1 MMEIIERNRCFD
13 GEQLRIKHFSQTLNC
28 EMIFALFLPPQAV
41 KTETVPP
48 QAVKTETVPPLAATK
63 KVPLLWWLSGLT
75 CNDQNFVTKAGSQRI
90 AAELGIAIIA
100 PDTSPRGDTVA
111 DDENKAWD
119 FGLGAGFY
127 INATQAPFSK
137 HYRMYDYVQ
146 RELPALIAKEFPDQ
160 IDSNC
165 HSISGHSMGG
175 HGALTLA
182 IRHPEQYRS
191 VSAFSPIC
199 APMQCAWGEK
209 AFRGYFGDDKNL
221 WAEHDSCAL
230 LTARGFD
237 KPILV
242 EQGLAD
248 NFLVNQLKPELL
260 EAACEQA
267 GVTLSV
273 NRREGYDHSYYF
285 IASYFESHLRYH
297 AQYL

>member
-1 MMEIIERNRCFD
+1 MASNMEIIERNRCFD
-13 GEQLRIKHFSQTLNC
+13 GEQLRIKHQSQTLNC
-28 EMIFALFLPPQAV
+28 EMIFALYLPPQSTT
-41 KTETVPP
+41 KQVP
-48 QAVKTETVPPLAATK
+48 V
-63 KVPLLWWLSGLT
+63 LWWLSGLT

-100 PDTSPRGDTVA
+100 PDTSPRGDDVP

-127 INATQAPFSK
+127 INATKAPFDRN
-137 HYRMYDYVQ
+137 YRMYDYVQ
-146 RELPALIAKEFPDQ
+146 SELPTLIAKEFGDK
-160 IDSNC
+160 IDSARQ
-165 HSISGHSMGG
+165 SISGHSMGG

-199 APMQCAWGEK
+199 TPTQCAWGEK
-209 AFRGYFGDDKNL
+209 AFGHYFGDDKTL
-221 WAEHDSCAL
+221 WAEHDTCAL
-230 LTARGFD
+230 IAARGFD

-248 NFLVNQLKPELL
+248 NFLTNQLKPELL
-260 EAACEQA
+260 EDACKNTN
-267 GVTLSV
+267 VSLTV

-285 IASYFESHLRYH
+285 ISTFFENHLRYH
-297 AQYL
+297 AKYLAA

>member
-1 MMEIIERNRCFD
+1 MEIIERNLCFG
-13 GEQLRIKHFSQTLNC
+13 GEQLRIRHHSHTLSC

-41 KTETVPP
+41 KTEGVPP
-48 QAVKTETVPPLAATK
+48 QSQTK

-100 PDTSPRGDTVA
+100 PDTSPRGDDVP
-111 DDENKAWD
+111 DDAENAWD

-127 INATQAPFSK
+127 INATQWPWAK

-146 RELPALIAKEFPDQ
+146 SELPALITKDFSEK
-160 IDSNC
+160 IDVTRQ
-165 HSISGHSMGG
+165 SISGHSMGG

-182 IRHPEQYRS
+182 IRHPQQYRS
-191 VSAFSPIC
+191 VSAFSPIV
-199 APMQCAWGEK
+199 APTQCPWGEK
-209 AFRGYFGDDKNL
+209 AFSHYLGHDKSL
-221 WAEHDSCAL
+221 WAEHDACSLIA
-230 LTARGFD
+230 TRGYD

-260 EAACEQA
+260 QIACERS
-267 GVTLSV
+267 GVALTL
-273 NRREGYDHSYYF
+273 NLREGYDHSYYF
-285 IASYFESHLRYH
+285 ISSFFENHLRYH
-297 AQYL
+297 ARFL